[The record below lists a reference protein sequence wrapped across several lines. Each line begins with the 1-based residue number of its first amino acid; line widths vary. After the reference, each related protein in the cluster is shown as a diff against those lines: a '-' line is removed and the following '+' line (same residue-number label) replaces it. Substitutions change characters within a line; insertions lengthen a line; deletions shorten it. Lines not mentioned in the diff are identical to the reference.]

1 MNTKEEKW
9 IMGVSIPLP
18 IACKAIALPFELI
31 TQRSVSLTF
40 SLQVARDNCLSLL
53 SYHSAEMATC
63 PKCFLNG
70 CYPCE
75 EFANQSISD
84 PLLIGCED
92 ASSSALC
99 DDHD

>member
-1 MNTKEEKW
+1 
-9 IMGVSIPLP
+9 
-18 IACKAIALPFELI
+18 
-31 TQRSVSLTF
+31 
-40 SLQVARDNCLSLL
+40 
-53 SYHSAEMATC
+53 MATC